1 MRFINFL
8 KSVIQEMKIVF
19 WPNAKQTREDTST
32 VLGVT
37 ILFAIFFAVVDSLV
51 QVFLKLL

>member
-8 KSVIQEMKIVF
+8 KSVVQEMKIVV

-32 VLGVT
+32 VLGVAV
-37 ILFAIFFAVVDSLV
+37 LFSIFFAVVDSLV
-51 QVFLKLL
+51 QILLKLL